1 MKQNKS
7 NTKSNSTRYPNNI
20 LPHRT
25 PEAVGWITAEI
36 MISYRTSLPVRF
48 LFVPES
54 RNSQIRKWWAACS
67 DFGKKLEV
75 LGFLAFWKPEQQAA
89 HHFRIWR
96 PHQRVST

>member
-54 RNSQIRKWWAACS
+54 RNSQIQKWWAACS
-67 DFGKKLEV
+67 DFGKRLEV
-75 LGFLAFWKPEQQAA
+75 LELLLENLRFFSHPASMQGVKKKG
-89 HHFRIWR
+89 
-96 PHQRVST
+96 RV